1 MNGKLRKTGTSLLL
15 ILVVGLGARLAFAWS
30 QARKIPA
37 AALASAPFEQE
48 TGSIARSI
56 AMGSGF
62 SNPFGRETGPTA
74 WLTPVYPLLVAV
86 AFKIFG
92 IFTIGS
98 FLFLVLL
105 NIFFS
110 TAVCVPVF
118 YAGKK
123 VAGTGVASGA
133 AWLWA
138 LFPNAVMIPFEWIWD
153 TSLAALLGAA
163 LLWATLELSE
173 SQRLRDWCA
182 YGLLW
187 GFTLMTNPSL
197 SSLLPFLLGWAAYR
211 SGRTAVSRTK
221 DWSWIT
227 RPALALGLAVLCC
240 IPWTIRNYTVFHRLV
255 PLRSNFPLELY
266 IGNNENYD
274 DKHPRYPGPITKERE
289 TFRYFRLGETPFMD
303 EEMRKAKKFMVTH
316 PRVELILFGKRFV
329 AFWTGIPNPI
339 DQFLA
344 TDSWLARGLI
354 LCATFSGIGALLGIA
369 ILIRRHSEYT
379 FPLAV
384 FPVIFPFLYYI
395 THTSLR
401 YRHPIDPVVLLLT
414 AIAAG
419 PFVGFVSDH
428 NRESRVMPCYD
439 RKRLAEYNADA

>member
-1 MNGKLRKTGTSLLL
+1 MKQTLRKAATSLAL
-15 ILVVGLGARLAFAWS
+15 ILIVGLGTRLAFAWS

-37 AALASAPFEQE
+37 AALATAPFEQE

-56 AMGSGF
+56 AMGDGF
-62 SNPFGRETGPTA
+62 RNPFGRETGPTA
-74 WLTPVYPLLVAV
+74 WLTPVYPLLVAT

-92 IFTIGS
+92 IFTVGS
-98 FLFLVLL
+98 FFFLVVL
-105 NIFFS
+105 NILFS
-110 TAVCVPVF
+110 TAVCVPIFCV
-118 YAGKK
+118 GKK
-123 VAGTGVASGA
+123 VVGVGVASGA

-153 TSLAALLGAA
+153 TSLAALLAA
-163 LLWATLELSE
+163 TVLWATLELAE
-173 SQRLRDWCA
+173 SQRLLDWCA

-197 SSLLPFLLGWAAYR
+197 GSLLPFLLGWAVYR
-211 SGRTAVSRTK
+211 AGRGIDAPAK
-221 DWSWIT
+221 DWAWIM
-227 RPALALGLAVLCC
+227 RPALAVGLAVLCC
-240 IPWTIRNYTVFHRLV
+240 LPWTIRNYSVFHRLV

-274 DKHPRYPGPITKERE
+274 DKHTRYPGPITKERE
-289 TFRYFRLGETPFMD
+289 TLRYFRLGETPFMD
-303 EEMRKAKKFMVTH
+303 EEMRKAKKFIVTH

-329 AFWTGIPNPI
+329 AFWAGIPNPI

-354 LCATFSGIGALLGIA
+354 LSATFSGIGALLGIA
-369 ILIRRHSEYT
+369 VLIRRRSAYAL
-379 FPLAV
+379 PLAV
-384 FPVIFPFLYYI
+384 FPLIFPFLYYI

-401 YRHPIDPVVLLLT
+401 YRHPIDPVVLLLA

-419 PFVGFVSDH
+419 AFVQFVLRR
-428 NRESRVMPCYD
+428 NRNRQPRPVASEAP
-439 RKRLAEYNADA
+439 LAEYNADA

>member
-1 MNGKLRKTGTSLLL
+1 MKQTLRRAGTSLVL
-15 ILVVGLGARLAFAWS
+15 ILIVGFGIRLAFAWD
-30 QARKIPA
+30 QARKIPT
-37 AALASAPFEQE
+37 AALATAPFEQE

-56 AMGSGF
+56 AMGNGF
-62 SNPFGRETGPTA
+62 SNPFGKETGPTA
-74 WLTPVYPLLVAV
+74 WLTPVYPLLVAA
-86 AFKIFG
+86 AFKTFG
-92 IFTIGS
+92 IFTVGS
-98 FLFLVLL
+98 FFFLVIL
-105 NIFFS
+105 NILFS

-123 VAGTGVASGA
+123 VAGVGVASGA

-153 TSLAALLGAA
+153 TSLAAFLAAA
-163 LLWATLELSE
+163 LLWATLEVSE

-197 SSLLPFLLGWAAYR
+197 GSLLPFLLGWAAYR
-211 SGRTAVSRTK
+211 SGRKADSGTK

-227 RPALALGLAVLCC
+227 RPVLAVGLAVLCC
-240 IPWTIRNYTVFHRLV
+240 IPWTIRNYTVFHRVV

-274 DKHPRYPGPITKERE
+274 DKHARYPGPITKERE
-289 TFRYFRLGETPFMD
+289 TLRYFRLGETPFMD
-303 EEMRKAKKFMVTH
+303 EEMRKAKKFIVTH

-354 LCATFSGIGALLGIA
+354 LCATFSGLGALLGIA
-369 ILIRRHSEYT
+369 VLIRRHSEYT
-379 FPLAV
+379 FALAV
-384 FPVIFPFLYYI
+384 FPLIFPLLYYI

-419 PFVGFVSDH
+419 AFVQFAWQRRSSSTPRD
-428 NRESRVMPCYD
+428 S
-439 RKRLAEYNADA
+439 AASAAISA